1 MKTRYLS
8 IALIIALIA
17 STAYAV
23 LDRSDIGKLGSGVSG
38 KIYSTV
44 ATGAAGLAE
53 TLAPGVP
60 FSIKEIRLHLNT
72 AATQETFTATNDNGT
87 TADVYDLLMLSQ
99 AMSGVTDVWAT
110 YQEGENRFRA
120 TEEIDFAWTN
130 TDTATWGLEVVYVT
144 Y

>member
-72 AATQETFTATNDNGT
+72 AATRRHLPPLT
-87 TADVYDLLMLSQ
+87 TMAPLPMFMIFSCCRRRCQV
-99 AMSGVTDVWAT
+99 
-110 YQEGENRFRA
+110 
-120 TEEIDFAWTN
+120 
-130 TDTATWGLEVVYVT
+130 
-144 Y
+144 